1 MTLNIFLVLLIS
13 GLTACQSMSHQN
25 MLNFTA
31 DYNGDHHAERTIGQL
46 SGNILGPKRV
56 EAKITN
62 IFVYPHEMD
71 NGDYFMGGWVKTVIS
86 KPYWDNTRK
95 TFKKKKKKRKK

>member
-1 MTLNIFLVLLIS
+1 MILNIFLVLLIS
-13 GLTACQSMSHQN
+13 TLGACQSTPHKN
-25 MLNFTA
+25 MLDITA
-31 DYNGDHHAERTIGQL
+31 DYSGEHHVDRTLNQL

-71 NGDYFMGGWVKTVIS
+71 NGDYFMGGWVKTVVS

-95 TFKKKKKKRKK
+95 TFKKKKKRKK